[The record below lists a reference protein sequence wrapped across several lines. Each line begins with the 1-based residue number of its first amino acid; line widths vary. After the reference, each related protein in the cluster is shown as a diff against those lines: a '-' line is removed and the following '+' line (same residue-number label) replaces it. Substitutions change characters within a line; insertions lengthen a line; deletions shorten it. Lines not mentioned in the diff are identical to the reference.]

1 MRQDG
6 RFWASLV
13 VPPIATGAGGSEAV
27 RAIFLRFDRQAQRL
41 RSILRLL
48 LVAVMAMAVWAGT
61 SRTEWPT
68 QFAVVGV
75 YGMLA
80 LIAAWMLVR
89 HPQRARKL
97 RALEPMVPVDVAAI
111 CVLQFLS
118 TGSYLVLAELTASRS
133 RLLADV
139 MTSEERE
146 RRRIAEALHDGA
158 LQTVLAAKQ
167 DLREV
172 MRSNPLADGVVRASE
187 LLGDVS
193 H

>member
-1 MRQDG
+1 VRQDG

-61 SRTEWPT
+61 SRTEWPA
-68 QFAVVGV
+68 QFALVGG

-89 HPQRARKL
+89 WIDLSNHRRIGEPAWWKTSGL
-97 RALEPMVPVDVAAI
+97 AASVTALVM
-111 CVLQFLS
+111 
-118 TGSYLVLAELTASRS
+118 TASF
-133 RLLADV
+133 LWALAF
-139 MTSEERE
+139 TA
-146 RRRIAEALHDGA
+146 IF
-158 LQTVLAAKQ
+158 
-167 DLREV
+167 
-172 MRSNPLADGVVRASE
+172 
-187 LLGDVS
+187 
-193 H
+193 